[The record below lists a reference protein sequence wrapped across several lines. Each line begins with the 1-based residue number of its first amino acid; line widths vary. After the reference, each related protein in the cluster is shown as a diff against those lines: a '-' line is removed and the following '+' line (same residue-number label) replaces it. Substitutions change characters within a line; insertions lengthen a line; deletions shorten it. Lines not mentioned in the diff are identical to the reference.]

1 MVLHISLRILQ
12 FTLVNLSLAFS
23 EEGCDVAVALQSS
36 SDDAFLLHKPVS
48 DAHHKLK
55 APAAKNLVKAKNHPA
70 NPKTLVKA
78 QSHAASSPV
87 HKKEI
92 PKPVVDKVALS
103 TLDQDHLVHG
113 RPRKQPVHKSIEG
126 KKQKSPIE
134 KNQPK
139 VEVASLSE
147 MKDSAVLV
155 ANASAGLET
164 KAADALS
171 ASASDVLKE
180 EVRPPNLAEIK
191 MRTKEQGVPNLEA
204 INATIDPA
212 VVALTSVNASI
223 VSAIGSA
230 NQSFAVLMDM
240 LAKAQT
246 AANNVAVVAIA
257 GDSIANFIDKTR
269 GFLGNLQSKVIS
281 ALDSAVGALQS
292 GMGDLIK
299 AKDNVYAAFMSALDK
314 ANVCAVPAP
323 TTALLQQKSQLKAKS
338 AFWPGGGTWPW
349 GCGPVGSC
357 LDCATI
363 YVGKANR
370 SVVAAF
376 DMFDDVMQK
385 TNSTVIS
392 IFAQLTDA
400 VNGTIGSINDLTVGA
415 SDKTKALLN
424 TLLTNNLDQLTKM
437 TTTVQGVV
445 QNELPGFESAMAQA
459 KTQFASVF
467 AVSNDMLTLANS
479 TSAR

>member
-1 MVLHISLRILQ
+1 MVLRISLRILQ

-23 EEGCDVAVALQSS
+23 EEGCDAAVVLQSS

-48 DAHHKLK
+48 DSHHKLK
-55 APAAKNLVKAKNHPA
+55 VPAAKSLAKAKNHPA

-78 QSHAASSPV
+78 QSHPASPPV
-87 HKKEI
+87 HKKED
-92 PKPVVDKVALS
+92 PQPVVDKVVLS
-103 TLDQDHLVHG
+103 KLDQDHLVHG
-113 RPRKQPVHKSIEG
+113 RPRKQPVHKSVEG

-134 KNQPK
+134 KNQSK

-155 ANASAGLET
+155 ANASAGQET
-164 KAADALS
+164 KAADALI
-171 ASASDVLKE
+171 ASDVLKE
-180 EVRPPNLAEIK
+180 EVQAPNLAEIK
-191 MRTKEQGVPNLEA
+191 MKTKEQGPGPNLEA

-269 GFLGNLQSKVIS
+269 GFLGNLQSKVLS

-299 AKDNVYAAFMSALDK
+299 AKDNVFAAFVSALDK
-314 ANVCAVPAP
+314 ANVCAVAAP
-323 TTALLQQKSQLKAKS
+323 TTALLQQKSHLKAKS

-357 LDCATI
+357 LDCAGI
-363 YVGKANR
+363 YIGKANR

-385 TNSTVIS
+385 TNTTVIS

-445 QNELPGFESAMAQA
+445 QNELPGFQSAMAQA

>member
-1 MVLHISLRILQ
+1 MVSHIYLRILQ
-12 FTLVNLSLAFS
+12 FTLVNFSLAFS
-23 EEGCDVAVALQSS
+23 EEGCDAAVALQSS

-55 APAAKNLVKAKNHPA
+55 VPAAKNMAKAKNHPVT
-70 NPKTLVKA
+70 PKTLVKA
-78 QSHAASSPV
+78 QSHPANPPV

-126 KKQKSPIE
+126 KKQKSPIQ

-139 VEVASLSE
+139 VEQASLSE
-147 MKDSAVLV
+147 VKDSVVVV

-164 KAADALS
+164 KVTDAMS
-171 ASASDVLKE
+171 ANAGDVLKE
-180 EVRPPNLAEIK
+180 EIPVPNLAEIK
-191 MRTKEQGVPNLEA
+191 MRTKEQGPNLEA

-269 GFLGNLQSKVIS
+269 GFLGSLQSKVLS

-314 ANVCAVPAP
+314 ANVCASPAP

-338 AFWPGGGTWPW
+338 AFWPGGGSWPW

-392 IFAQLTDA
+392 IFDQLTDA
-400 VNGTIGSINDLTVGA
+400 VNGTMSSINDLTVGA

-445 QNELPGFESAMAQA
+445 QDELPGMESAMAQA

-467 AVSNDMLTLANS
+467 AVSNDLLALANT